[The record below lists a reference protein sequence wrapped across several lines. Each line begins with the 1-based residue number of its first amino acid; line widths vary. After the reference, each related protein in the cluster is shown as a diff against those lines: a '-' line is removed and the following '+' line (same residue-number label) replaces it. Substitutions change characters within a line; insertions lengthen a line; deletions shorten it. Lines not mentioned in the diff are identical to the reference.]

1 MGKRKGKKSSKSRR
15 KRQRIEKGSD
25 NREEIDKGGRS
36 RQLIFNSHGFGNMPL
51 ISNTPYLPPQTMQ
64 RMVSDKIALEQQ
76 RLRNLDEQ
84 LVGYNSQIQQIR
96 TNIAR
101 KEEEVRQARRDYE
114 DERRAKWDRKK
125 ARLKE
130 EKKFMYRMR
139 KLDRDDEEAL
149 DKLRDEKTLH
159 YAQQEHDDKIQ
170 RLMAK
175 NARDINI
182 QNIKNQ
188 TRNTLAFL
196 KNDHQEKLTALENDD
211 LLNTEQE
218 HNRSDLAM
226 TEDKLRTKKRL
237 QKMQGTHKQRMA
249 QMKNQAEIDK
259 TNEEIAHKEA
269 LQNAEIE
276 KNQNISTAQR
286 NFQISSAIQKNKAA
300 ERQLYDQLDSNYYV
314 READLN
320 SQLAINSMRNQ
331 YDRNIAEMNAQFAT
345 LNANNNISTNQY
357 VQEAQRYE
365 NLQREMAAAQRQ
377 MNDAAMGAELAIQRE
392 KIKNATSEYQNY
404 IKNMLATNLDNIN
417 ALGTF
422 RLAESDAIYTQQKVM
437 QTKIQE
443 LEHLQDFYKN
453 SNNEHYQ
460 ELTNMVKEMKD
471 FIKQGQENGTL
482 YKPNYNIPIST
493 PENITQPR
501 NGPGGFGNTPEL
513 NYQQFNKDQ
522 LIQQQNNYLNNLNTG
537 QPPTQPQLG
546 VYNQPQQPSIGTP
559 DYQKLDVQGFNYQQP
574 TYSQPNP
581 MVSTQWNNLSQNQL
595 PIPSN
600 QRLATE
606 MNNEIQQQQ
615 GEINELSEQTIENLN
630 QYISNQ
636 ANTRWNAMN
645 GTQTESNYN
654 IIGQMSQNKFNG
666 LKYYLQNHGKKNEK
680 ILRDTVENDWQD
692 TIYSGI
698 DMIDRLYREKSM
710 SGEVA
715 SNLAS
720 LLMEQLHKN
729 YHLNP
734 SNQRS
739 KEIQNKYI
747 QMVKD
752 ANGPIDTAM
761 QYLNPDILKPSFDYD
776 EILSLIA

>member
-114 DERRAKWDRKK
+114 NERQAKWDRKK

-211 LLNTEQE
+211 LLNTEEE

-237 QKMQGTHKQRMA
+237 QKVQSIHKQKMA

-259 TNEEIAHKEA
+259 TNDEIALKEA
-269 LQNAEIE
+269 LQNADIE

-357 VQEAQRYE
+357 VQEAQKYE
-365 NLQREMAAAQRQ
+365 NLQREMAAAQRE
-377 MNDAAMGAELAIQRE
+377 MNNAAMSADLAIQRE
-392 KIKNATSEYQNY
+392 KIKNQVSEYQNY
-404 IKNMLATNLDNIN
+404 IKNMLATNVDNIN

-422 RLAESDAIYTQQKVM
+422 RQSESDAIYTQQRVM
-437 QTKIQE
+437 QEKIRE
-443 LEHLQDFYKN
+443 LEQLQDFYKN

-513 NYQQFNKDQ
+513 NYQQFDKNQ
-522 LIQQQNNYLNNLNTG
+522 IIQQQNNLLNNLNTG

-600 QRLATE
+600 QQLAME
-606 MNNEIQQQQ
+606 MNNEIHQHQ
-615 GEINELSEQTIENLN
+615 GEINNLSPQTLENLGK
-630 QYISNQ
+630 YLSNQ
-636 ANTRWNAMN
+636 ANKLWNEMGN
-645 GTQTESNYN
+645 NQSESNQFMIQELGNKKYN
-654 IIGQMSQNKFNG
+654 I
-666 LKYYLQNHGKKNEK
+666 LKYYLEHHGKMNENL
-680 ILRDTVENDWQD
+680 LRDNIENEWQNAIYNGIDTLDKRYRENDLSRDQA
-692 TIYSGI
+692 IYLS
-698 DMIDRLYREKSM
+698 
-710 SGEVA
+710 
-715 SNLAS
+715 S
-720 LLMEQLHKN
+720 LIMNELHNK
-729 YHLNP
+729 YDFDP

-739 KEIQNKYI
+739 KVVKEKY
-747 QMVKD
+747 MKLMKD
-752 ANGPIDTAM
+752 AGADM
-761 QYLNPDILKPSFDYD
+761 EQVGILQLPNAYDPTFDYD
-776 EILSLIA
+776 TILSLVA